1 MEVFILLR
9 LIVACFWQAS
19 GETMKMNTPQRHRL
33 VDEPQHDSS
42 DDIESLHRIL
52 QLTSLRDWCMERL
65 SVLSLRPD
73 LEDARCLTSEHL
85 EMLVETNAWT
95 TLWVHSCWR
104 TRD

>member
-1 MEVFILLR
+1 VEVFILLR
-9 LIVACFWQAS
+9 LIVAFIWQAT
-19 GETMKMNTPQRHRL
+19 GQAMKMITPQRHGL
-33 VDEPQHDSS
+33 MDKSQHDSS
-42 DDIESLHRIL
+42 NDIEALNRIL

-65 SVLSLRPD
+65 SVLSLRSD

-95 TLWVHSCWR
+95 TLWVHSCWK